1 MKEIKLYKAPL
12 KSLRLFLLSAVFVGP
27 SLYFI
32 ITGDNSRIWWLCLC
46 FFGIGTVISM
56 FNMFD
61 RRALIIFN
69 KEGILDTSSDQGL
82 IPWEMIKEA
91 DVALLYSRKFICLDM
106 DERFVVKKKLYKW
119 AQIMNDLAGAR
130 MINLNIS
137 LITVDDDKLET
148 FIDIMRHEPM
158 ETRDLILERYEDR
171 IT

>member
-1 MKEIKLYKAPL
+1 
-12 KSLRLFLLSAVFVGP
+12 
-27 SLYFI
+27 
-32 ITGDNSRIWWLCLC
+32 
-46 FFGIGTVISM
+46 
-56 FNMFD
+56 MFD